1 MTKDKTKKGF
11 ILRALDTVER
21 VGNALPNPATIFLI
35 LTGIVIVLSA
45 ICASLG
51 VTVTYDYLDSAKG
64 EITEVTVAAVNLLAP
79 DSIRHMVTTVVGNFT
94 GFFALGTVFTIMIGV
109 GVADGTGFMSALLRK
124 VAASTPKTFVTAVV
138 VFLGIM
144 SNIASSTGYVVL
156 VPLGAV
162 LFMAFGR
169 HPIAGLAAA
178 FAGVSGGWS
187 ANLLIGT
194 NDPMFAGMSTQAA
207 QMIDPSYNVLPVCNW
222 YFMMA
227 STFLITAIGTFVTD
241 KIVEPR
247 LTPYVPDSSE
257 VVQDIGDNE
266 KRGMRWAGI
275 TALVYI
281 IIMAILVVP
290 ENGLLRHPETHS
302 FLTSPFMSGIIFFMM
317 LLFLLPGLAYG
328 IGAGSIKNDK
338 DVVELMNKTISGLS
352 SFMVLI
358 FFAAQFTACFNYS
371 NLGTIISVSGA
382 NFLESVGF
390 VGLPLIICFI
400 VLTLSLIHI

>member
-144 SNIASSTGYVVL
+144 SNIASSTVYVVL

-222 YFMMA
+222 YFMIA
-227 STFLITAIGTFVTD
+227 STCLISAI
-241 KIVEPR
+241 
-247 LTPYVPDSSE
+247 
-257 VVQDIGDNE
+257 
-266 KRGMRWAGI
+266 
-275 TALVYI
+275 
-281 IIMAILVVP
+281 
-290 ENGLLRHPETHS
+290 
-302 FLTSPFMSGIIFFMM
+302 
-317 LLFLLPGLAYG
+317 
-328 IGAGSIKNDK
+328 
-338 DVVELMNKTISGLS
+338 
-352 SFMVLI
+352 
-358 FFAAQFTACFNYS
+358 
-371 NLGTIISVSGA
+371 
-382 NFLESVGF
+382 
-390 VGLPLIICFI
+390 
-400 VLTLSLIHI
+400 